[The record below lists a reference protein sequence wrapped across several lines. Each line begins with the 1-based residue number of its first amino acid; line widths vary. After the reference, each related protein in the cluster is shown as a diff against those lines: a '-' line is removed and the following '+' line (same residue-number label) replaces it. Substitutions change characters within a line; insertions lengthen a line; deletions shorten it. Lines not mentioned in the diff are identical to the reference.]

1 MIPMDNVKK
10 RLVIFS
16 SLIIAAT
23 IFSGC
28 NGTFGGLRRSPEIT
42 KVFQQQQM
50 LPGYN
55 YYYDGRAAIPYAVV
69 GRRDDYVLTS
79 KFWTRLKGH
88 RSIRKAAQL
97 SLRIRRSPSPWAEII
112 DPEGNPM
119 GIWFSVFI
127 STRVQF
133 GPENQVD
140 VFSPYSPSRHA
151 KFKEGSCWTVK
162 IVL

>member
-1 MIPMDNVKK
+1 MIPMDNIKK
-10 RLVIFS
+10 RRVIFA
-16 SLIIAAT
+16 SLIIAVT

-50 LPGYN
+50 LPGYT
-55 YYYDGRAAIPYAVV
+55 YYYDGRASIPYAVV
-69 GRRDDYVLTS
+69 GVRDDYVLTS
-79 KFWTRLKGH
+79 RFWTPVEKGTGQFERL
-88 RSIRKAAQL
+88 L
-97 SLRIRRSPSPWAEII
+97 SFLYGSDVHPPLGAEII

-133 GPENQVD
+133 GPENQVN

-151 KFKEGSCWTVK
+151 N
-162 IVL
+162 I